1 MAAYTTKTKQIR
13 RAFGGLSYQK
23 AYLFFCSTLAETN
36 LRSRLYS
43 RNRETWFWCAELY
56 VVAWVW
62 HAVWEGWVSWCVPCV
77 LNSRTSVFC
86 FCHRSFWD
94 RACRGG
100 HRRDSVTALWCIAV
114 LGSVCLI
121 LEGKVRKTSVPM
133 FQRHQ
138 GYRWHFNLH
147 LPCSFSTIQKLGLT
161 KVFFINCATSNHHS
175 NQCLYLCL
183 KYNTGLWYQYHCNS
197 VQHLER

>member
-1 MAAYTTKTKQIR
+1 MWSPGYGTQCGKDEFHDVCLVFWIL
-13 RAFGGLSYQK
+13 GLLSI
-23 AYLFFCSTLAETN
+23 ASVT
-36 LRSRLYS
+36 
-43 RNRETWFWCAELY
+43 
-56 VVAWVW
+56 
-62 HAVWEGWVSWCVPCV
+62 GVSEIGHVG
-77 LNSRTSVFC
+77 
-86 FCHRSFWD
+86 
-94 RACRGG
+94 GG

-114 LGSVCLI
+114 LGSICLI